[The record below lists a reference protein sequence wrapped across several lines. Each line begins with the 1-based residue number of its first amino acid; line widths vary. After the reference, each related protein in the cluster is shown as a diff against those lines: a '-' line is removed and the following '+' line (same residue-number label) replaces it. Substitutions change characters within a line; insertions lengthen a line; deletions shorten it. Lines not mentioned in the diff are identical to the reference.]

1 MGRFTNMYGLV
12 PEDASRYN
20 LTFGEDTLRSQERL
34 CELIIYISEKS
45 RNDQRFG
52 AIKLNKILY
61 YSDFVSFREYG
72 EAITGAQY
80 MRLNHGPV
88 PRHLLPVRLAMEQRG
103 DIVIEKRH
111 YYTQTQ
117 DVVIPL
123 RPADTEIFSK
133 RDLLL
138 VDSIIEE
145 LWELDAHEV
154 SVRSHKRAW
163 RVANER
169 DAIPYEAIFLSD
181 EGLTEDDIEW
191 AYEVASECGWIN
203 APF

>member
-1 MGRFTNMYGLV
+1 MYGLR
-12 PEDASRYN
+12 PEDASHYK
-20 LTFGEDTLRSQERL
+20 LTFGDDSQRSRERMS
-34 CELIIYISEKS
+34 ELILYIAEKS

-72 EAITGAQY
+72 ESITGAQY

-88 PRHLLPVRLAMEQRG
+88 PRHLKPIRLEMEQRG
-103 DIVIEKRH
+103 EILIEKRP

-117 DVVIPL
+117 DVVKPL
-123 RPADTEIFSK
+123 RPANTDLFSK

-145 LWELDAHEV
+145 LWELDANEV
-154 SVRSHKRAW
+154 SERSHKRGW
-163 RVANER
+163 KVANER

-181 EGLTEDDIEW
+181 EPLTEDDIEW
-191 AYEVASECGWIN
+191 AYQVATECGWIN